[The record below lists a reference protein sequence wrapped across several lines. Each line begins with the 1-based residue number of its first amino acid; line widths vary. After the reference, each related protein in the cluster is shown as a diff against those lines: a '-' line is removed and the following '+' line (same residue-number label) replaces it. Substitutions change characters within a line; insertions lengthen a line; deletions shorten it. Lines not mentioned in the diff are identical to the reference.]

1 MLCQMH
7 LRTQL
12 AILLRVLAARCSSAS
27 CLCLWHG
34 VILWLPQTPLRCQ
47 GWYQHHQGDLAP
59 AHFHSRSWWHP
70 LLGCKGSCR
79 SHRVKQVAR
88 KINRMYTEPER
99 QSNFFALCFPQQSLR
114 HPIPGF
120 GKQLVSNGCRE
131 QRGSEPTLQ
140 RGSGVKQ
147 GVFLRAV
154 SSVVGAGPCCLPQ
167 SLHTLIRQP
176 EGPSRKPEGS
186 FLTGQGEMALYCKSV
201 GWE

>member
-12 AILLRVLAARCSSAS
+12 AILLRVLAARCSSAR

-34 VILWLPQTPLRCQ
+34 VILRLPQTPLRCQ

-59 AHFHSRSWWHP
+59 AHFHSRSWWHS

-79 SHRVKQVAR
+79 SHSVKQVAR

-131 QRGSEPTLQ
+131 QGGSEPTFQ

-154 SSVVGAGPCCLPQ
+154 SSVLGAGPCCLPRAC
-167 SLHTLIRQP
+167 TLSSHKQRGLQESQRQA
-176 EGPSRKPEGS
+176 
-186 FLTGQGEMALYCKSV
+186 FWQGKGKWLYTV
-201 GWE
+201 RV